1 MASVVYGI
9 TLILIG
15 LVYLWKPTIFRR
27 GVWMKTSIA
36 IRTLSETN
44 YTRYMRGVGLVCI
57 AAGVVLIL
65 ASVFR

>member
-1 MASVVYGI
+1 MASMVYGI

-36 IRTLSETN
+36 IRVLSETN

-65 ASVFR
+65 AGVIR

>member
-9 TLILIG
+9 ALILIG
-15 LVYLWKPTIFRR
+15 SVYLWKPTIFRR

-44 YTRYMRGVGLVCI
+44 YTRYMRGLGVVCI
-57 AAGVVLIL
+57 AVGVVLIL
-65 ASVFR
+65 SSVFR